1 MLFTTEIQQ
10 PPVGTREFE
19 TQINS
24 EVRTGFVIL
33 YEHKFVNFIINPGL
47 SVKKMN
53 ILYIVLTDQ

>member
-10 PPVGTREFE
+10 PPAGTWEFE

-24 EVRTGFVIL
+24 EVKTGFVIL
-33 YEHKFVNFIINPGL
+33 YEQKFVNFVINPGR

-53 ILYIVLTDQ
+53 IL